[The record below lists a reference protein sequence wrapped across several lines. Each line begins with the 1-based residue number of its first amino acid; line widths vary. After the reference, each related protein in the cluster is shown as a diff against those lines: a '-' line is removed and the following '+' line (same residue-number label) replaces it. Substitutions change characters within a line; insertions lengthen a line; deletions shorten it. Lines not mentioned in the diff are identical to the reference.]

1 MIFVS
6 QRSFYYHCRR
16 HSASRKFFV
25 KEERRRL
32 CLNCVKP
39 VKTPQPELLDWS
51 ILFSLVKLVFE
62 CENPFIDKPM
72 VITEPS
78 VPIAPLGRHLYPSNK
93 LTFSSQ
99 WLSQDRDRGGG
110 GAGRAAAPPLFYA
123 PAPTF
128 CAKKKNN

>member
-1 MIFVS
+1 MS

-16 HSASRKFFV
+16 HSASRAFFV

-99 WLSQDRDRGGG
+99 WLSRDIS
-110 GAGRAAAPPLFYA
+110 LFLHEISLSLEISVH
-123 PAPTF
+123 
-128 CAKKKNN
+128 KSLRIKKNEDSTSRI